1 MKLYSFEKL
10 DVWQRSRVL
19 VFMIYKLTKTYPKDE
34 RFGLVS
40 QLRRASVS
48 VSSNLAEGS
57 GRASFKEQARFSE
70 ISFGSLIEVLN
81 QLILSNDLEYLS
93 EDELKEFRV
102 IIEEIGNKIN
112 SLKQSQ
118 LSRYNK

>member
-1 MKLYSFEKL
+1 M
-10 DVWQRSRVL
+10 V
-19 VFMIYKLTKTYPKDE
+19 YKITKTFPSDE

-48 VSSNLAEGS
+48 VSSNIAEGS
-57 GRASFKEQARFSE
+57 GRTSFKEQARFSE

-81 QLILSNDLEYLS
+81 QLILSNDLEYIT
-93 EDELKEFRV
+93 ENELNEFRE

-112 SLKQSQ
+112 SLKLSQ
-118 LSRYNK
+118 LNRHNK

>member
-1 MKLYSFEKL
+1 M
-10 DVWQRSRVL
+10 
-19 VFMIYKLTKTYPKDE
+19 VFIIYKLTKTFPNDE

-57 GRASFKEQARFSE
+57 GRTSFKEQARFSE
-70 ISFGSLIEVLN
+70 TSFGSLIEVLN
-81 QLILSNDLEYLS
+81 QLILSNDLEYIS
-93 EDELKEFRV
+93 ENEMNEFRT

-112 SLKQSQ
+112 SLKLSQ
-118 LSRYNK
+118 LNRHNK

>member
-19 VFMIYKLTKTYPKDE
+19 VFMIYKLTKTYPNDE

-57 GRASFKEQARFSE
+57 GRTSFKEQARFSE

-81 QLILSNDLEYLS
+81 QLILSNDLKYIS
-93 EDELKEFRV
+93 ADSLKELRV

-112 SLKQSQ
+112 SLKLSQ
-118 LSRYNK
+118 LNRHNK

>member
-19 VFMIYKLTKTYPKDE
+19 VFMIYKLTKTFPNDE

-48 VSSNLAEGS
+48 VSSNIAEGS
-57 GRASFKEQARFSE
+57 GRTSFKEQARFSE

-81 QLILSNDLEYLS
+81 QLILSNDLEYVS
-93 EDELKEFRV
+93 ENELNEFRA

-112 SLKQSQ
+112 SLKLSQ
-118 LSRYNK
+118 LNRHNK

>member
-19 VFMIYKLTKTYPKDE
+19 VFMIYKQTKTFPNDE
-34 RFGLVS
+34 RFGLIS

-48 VSSNLAEGS
+48 VSSNIAEGS
-57 GRASFKEQARFSE
+57 GRTSFKEQARFSE

-81 QLILSNDLEYLS
+81 QLILSNDLEYVS
-93 EDELKEFRV
+93 ENELNEFRA

-112 SLKQSQ
+112 SLKLSQ
-118 LSRYNK
+118 LNRHNK

>member
-1 MKLYSFEKL
+1 MKLYSFENL
-10 DVWQRSRVL
+10 DVWQKSRVL
-19 VFMIYKLTKTYPKDE
+19 VLMIYKTTKGFPNDE

-57 GRASFKEQARFSE
+57 GRTSFKEQARFSE

-81 QLILSNDLEYLS
+81 QLILSNDLEYIS
-93 EDELKEFRV
+93 KKELNEFRI

-118 LSRYNK
+118 LNRYNK